1 MQKNNL
7 TSSYLLCAAFI
18 VVFVSG
24 CTSQYA
30 SNVYRGAMQTL
41 KLNQSY
47 QLTRKEPWVIAAD
60 THLLLMKTA
69 PEQSQLEAMNAK
81 AMAATET
88 QWLVANQT
96 LAPRLNTAMFA
107 ALQQSL
113 ISQFGSVSV
122 TQSNSV
128 SEALAV
134 GRGLGAQLLL
144 VPAAISS
151 EDNLNTQIEINQG
164 SVATSRTLGV
174 DASSIRIAA
183 YDVNSGKLVDLAQV
197 QARGRYFA
205 ASDENTQEL
214 AAKAARVY
222 VAAIAGGSL

>member
-47 QLTRKEPWVIAAD
+47 QLTRKEPWVITAD

-113 ISQFGSVSV
+113 IGQFGSVSV

-205 ASDENTQEL
+205 ASDENTHEL

>member
-47 QLTRKEPWVIAAD
+47 QLTRKEPWVITAD

-96 LAPRLNTAMFA
+96 LAPRLNTAMFE

-113 ISQFGSVSV
+113 IGQFGSVSV

-205 ASDENTQEL
+205 ASDENTHEL